1 METIIILGSLL
12 FISLFALLILNAK
25 LKALKNHIKKLAAA
39 YSKIEILMSS
49 KTKLDNDAHQES
61 FIKFLSDSRDSAF
74 DYIQEVQSGIGD
86 FVSEVD
92 PLINYFDEYGDIM
105 GMIPNYDG
113 MKKMSVEFKKLK
125 KLLPEESEWKC
136 EII

>member
-12 FISLFALLILNAK
+12 FISLVALLILNAK
-25 LKALKNHIKKLAAA
+25 IRALKNHVKKLAAA

-74 DYIQEVQSGIGD
+74 DYIQEVQSGISD

-92 PLINYFDEYGDIM
+92 PVINYFDEYGDIM

-125 KLLPEESEWKC
+125 KLLPKESE
-136 EII
+136 

>member
-1 METIIILGSLL
+1 MEIIIVLGSLL
-12 FISLFALLILNAK
+12 FISLVALLILNAK
-25 LKALKNHIKKLAAA
+25 LRELKNHIKKLAVA
-39 YSKIEILMSS
+39 YSKIESLMSS

-74 DYIQEVQSGIGD
+74 NYIEEVQSGISD

-92 PLINYFDEYGDIM
+92 PLISYFDEYGDIM

-125 KLLPEESEWKC
+125 KLLPEESK
-136 EII
+136 

>member
-1 METIIILGSLL
+1 METIIVLGSLL
-12 FISLFALLILNAK
+12 FISLAALLILNAK
-25 LKALKNHIKKLAAA
+25 LRALKNHIKKLSVA
-39 YSKIEILMSS
+39 YLKIENLMSS
-49 KTKLDNDAHQES
+49 QTRLDNDAHQES

-74 DYIQEVQSGIGD
+74 DYIEEVQSGISD
-86 FVSEVD
+86 FVLQVD

-125 KLLPEESEWKC
+125 KLLPDQDGK
-136 EII
+136 INT

>member
-1 METIIILGSLL
+1 MNMLELTMILGSLL
-12 FISLFALLILNAK
+12 FGFAILIVVLSIK
-25 LKALKNHIKKLAAA
+25 TLRLKGEIRKLATA
-39 YSKIEILMSS
+39 YSKVTQIMPSND
-49 KTKLDNDAHQES
+49 KLDNNVHQES

-74 DYIQEVQSGIGD
+74 DYIEEVQSGISD

-113 MKKMSVEFKKLK
+113 MKKMSIEFKKLK
-125 KLLPEESEWKC
+125 KLLPGETK
-136 EII
+136 

>member
-1 METIIILGSLL
+1 MKTIIILGSLL
-12 FISLFALLILNAK
+12 FISLTALSIMYAK
-25 LKALKNHIKKLAAA
+25 VKALRNHVKKLALA
-39 YSKIEILMSS
+39 YSKIESLMSS
-49 KTKLDNDAHQES
+49 KSKLDDDAHKES

-74 DYIQEVQSGIGD
+74 EYIEEVQSGISD

-113 MKKMSVEFKKLK
+113 MKKMSIEFKKLK
-125 KLLPEESEWKC
+125 KLLPEESK
-136 EII
+136 

>member
-1 METIIILGSLL
+1 MNMLELTMILGSLL
-12 FISLFALLILNAK
+12 FGFAILIVVLSIK
-25 LKALKNHIKKLAAA
+25 TLRLKGEIRKLATA
-39 YSKIEILMSS
+39 YSKVTQLMLSND
-49 KTKLDNDAHQES
+49 KLDNNVHQES

-74 DYIQEVQSGIGD
+74 DYIEEVQSGISD

-113 MKKMSVEFKKLK
+113 MKKMSIEFKKLK
-125 KLLPEESEWKC
+125 KLLPGETK
-136 EII
+136 